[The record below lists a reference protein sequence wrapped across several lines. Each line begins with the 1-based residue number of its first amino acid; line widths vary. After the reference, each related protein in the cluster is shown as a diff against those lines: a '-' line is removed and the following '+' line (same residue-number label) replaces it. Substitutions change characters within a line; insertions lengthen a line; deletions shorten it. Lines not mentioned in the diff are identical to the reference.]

1 MAINL
6 GQLATLGSAVGS
18 GLAEYQRPKQSMFID
33 ANYAGNGLA
42 RTGLYQ
48 ADLNANQ
55 RDPYDVAVMLGS
67 TFGNGGGGNND
78 FSGKASDSF
87 RNMGERVRSVFNR
100 RGQEDSSDG
109 SVRQSIDKYA
119 KGYPEDWGSSS
130 VGQSIGEYMRGYD
143 PYSDYS
149 SPVSNAIRGY
159 EPYLNNLGIYGG
171 Y

>member
-6 GQLATLGSAVGS
+6 GQLATLGSAIGS

-48 ADLNANQ
+48 ANLNANQ
-55 RDPYDVAVMLGS
+55 RDPFDVAVMLGS

-100 RGQEDSSDG
+100 RGQEDNTG
-109 SVRQSIDKYA
+109 STREAIDRYA

-130 VGQSIGEYMRGYD
+130 VGQSIGEYMKGYD

-149 SPVSNAIRGY
+149 SPVSDIIGY
-159 EPYLNNLGIYGG
+159 APYAEHVGNLFGG
-171 Y
+171 